1 MVFKWIP
8 KIGNKAA
15 HVLAFCCFKNNFSAC
30 FVVGSAPSPFM
41 DFILLEQTFFLK
53 FFYKKTENYIKRRM
67 NLLHHG

>member
-15 HVLAFCCFKNNFSAC
+15 HVLAFCCFKNNFSVC

-41 DFILLEQTFFLK
+41 DIILLEQTFF
-53 FFYKKTENYIKRRM
+53 FFNKKTENYIKRRM